1 MASMGTLSLQN
12 VCKTFAGGVVAVKDV
27 TFSVAPGAFCVLLGP
42 SGCGKSTTLRMV
54 AGLEG
59 VSSGTISIDGTV
71 LNSLHPKDRDIA
83 MVFQNYAL
91 YPHLTVA
98 ENIAF
103 PLSMRG
109 VPKEQVRARVARAA
123 GAMQL
128 TDLLARRPAQLSG
141 GQRQRVAVARAIV
154 REPKVFLF
162 DEPLSNLD
170 ARMRMQTRNEL
181 RALHHRLRVTSLYVT
196 HDQEEALSL
205 ADMIVVMAGGRVRQV
220 GTPMEVFDSPADR
233 FVAGFVGTPAMNF
246 VEATATFVDGVTVL
260 DSGVFQACAPHVS
273 ARTGHRY
280 TLGIRP
286 SHIQLAPNDAVG
298 GVSMHAVVGS
308 VEYLGDVM
316 DISLTAGAH
325 TLTARTA
332 ARPGLVPGEA
342 VRATI
347 DPRHIHVF
355 EPGPD
360 GISIGRAAAAP
371 SIPVLTAT

>member
-1 MASMGTLSLQN
+1 MGTLCLQN
-12 VCKTFAGGVVAVKDV
+12 VCKTFAGAVSAVSDV
-27 TFSVAPGAFCVLLGP
+27 SFEVPSGSFCVLLGP

-54 AGLEG
+54 AGLETL
-59 VSSGTISIDGTV
+59 SSGSISIDGTAIHT
-71 LNSLHPKDRDIA
+71 LHPKDRDIA

-109 VPKEQVRARVARAA
+109 IPRDEARARTVRAAEV
-123 GAMQL
+123 MQL
-128 TDLLARRPAQLSG
+128 TDLLSRRPAQLSG

-205 ADMIVVMAGGRVRQV
+205 ADIIVVMAGGRVRQV
-220 GTPMEVFDSPADR
+220 GTPLAVFEEPSDR
-233 FVAGFVGTPAMNF
+233 FVAGFIGSPAMNF
-246 VEATATFVDGVTVL
+246 IEATCISAGP
-260 DSGVFQACAPHVS
+260 APILEAAPIRLEAPGLS
-273 ARTGHRY
+273 TRTGHRC

-286 SHIQLAPNDAVG
+286 SHIRIGAEPGACCFDASVR
-298 GVSMHAVVGS
+298 A

-316 DISLTAGAH
+316 DVALTAGPQP
-325 TLTARTA
+325 LTARVP
-332 ARPGLVPGEA
+332 ARPGLLAGQPL
-342 VRATI
+342 RASVSPS
-347 DPRHIHVF
+347 DVHIF
-355 EPGPD
+355 EVGPD
-360 GISIGRAAAAP
+360 GRSLGRAVPARPPAAVF
-371 SIPVLTAT
+371 SC